1 MKAKILLSNDD
12 GVNSEGLKAL
22 ENALSPLGEIYTVAP
37 DRDQSASS
45 HSLNLV
51 RPLRVE
57 RISERVFS
65 VDGTPT
71 DCVNLAVNGIL
82 GDWRPDLLVSGI
94 NKAANMGDD
103 ITYSGTV
110 SAAIEATLMKI
121 PAIAVSL
128 AAKKDFLFSTAAHY
142 SRMTAEFVLKTS
154 LPENTLLNVNIP
166 NLPLEKVKGI
176 RITRQGKRVY
186 EAPVVEKTD
195 PRGKKY
201 YWIGGDEIE
210 SVKIENSD
218 IVSVLEGYVSIT
230 PIKLDM
236 TNYEY
241 IEELRE
247 KLENHA

>member
-22 ENALSPLGEIYTVAP
+22 ENALSPLGEVYTVAP